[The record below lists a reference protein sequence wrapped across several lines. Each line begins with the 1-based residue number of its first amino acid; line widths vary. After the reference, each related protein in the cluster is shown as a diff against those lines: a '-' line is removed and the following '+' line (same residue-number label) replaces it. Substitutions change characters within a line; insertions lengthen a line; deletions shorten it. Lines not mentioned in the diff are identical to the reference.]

1 VTEASL
7 AQPADAPAQD
17 DRSVRLYRTHADPAT
32 RRRWILLGASAFLAA
47 GFLGAALAL
56 RNGTAILGLTSERWL
71 DVLCFAI
78 FAGLGPYGYLAQRE
92 LTRKRRLEARF
103 PDFLRDIA
111 VARRSGLTLAGA
123 VQVAA
128 RGDYGELTP
137 HIRRMAE
144 QLDWNVTFNEAMQR
158 FSRSAR
164 TPLIERAVNLI
175 EEASR
180 AGGSVTDVIMAA
192 ARDAR
197 EIRNLEDERR
207 VSMSLY
213 VAIIYITFFV
223 FLGVVAV
230 MQNSF
235 IPEILAAGDA
245 SAEAAR
251 AGIGNLAFSG
261 VTLADYRTFYFVAA
275 LAQALGNG
283 LVAGVIENGNAPS
296 GLRHGVAMAAIAWI
310 VFAFFV

>member
-1 VTEASL
+1 MSQTGL
-7 AQPADAPAQD
+7 AYDDAPE
-17 DRSVRLYRTHADPAT
+17 RGERLYRVSVDPEQK
-32 RRRWILLGASAFLAA
+32 RRRV
-47 GFLGAALAL
+47 
-56 RNGTAILGLTSERWL
+56 ILGSSAAITALFVVLATLLYTDRDVAGLARERWL
-71 DVLCFAI
+71 DFACFAI
-78 FAGLGPYGYLAQRE
+78 FAGLGPYGYLAGRE

-137 HIRRMAE
+137 HVRRMAD
-144 QLDWNVTFNEAMQR
+144 QIAWNVTFNEALQH
-158 FSRSAR
+158 FSAR
-164 TPLIERAVNLI
+164 VRTSLITRTVLLI

-197 EIRNLEDERR
+197 EAKNLEEERR
-207 VSMSLY
+207 VSMGLY

-223 FLGVVAV
+223 FLGVVVV

-245 SAEAAR
+245 SMEAAR
-251 AGIGNLAFSG
+251 AGVGNLAFSG
-261 VTLADYRTFYFVAA
+261 VTLTDYRTFYFVAA
-275 LAQALGNG
+275 LAQGLGNG
-283 LVAGVIENGNAPS
+283 LVAGVIENGQATS
-296 GLRHGVAMAAIAWI
+296 GLRHSVAMALIAWL
-310 VFAFFV
+310 VFAIFV